1 MIWSDT
7 KKGIA
12 VSLGIHVVFACLIGV
27 AGWQAYQKKLQDPK
41 IYSVAILPGNP
52 GKKGNGLLAKKITAP
67 APVQPQTAQPQE
79 VPVPRPVD
87 PETIPE
93 PVDKPLEPEPQPAV
107 QAPASTAN
115 VAPSQATGGA
125 VNGSEQG
132 VEGGTGTGTGDG
144 EGVGDGPGGGGG
156 PSFDTEAIQPDVS
169 PEELG
174 HENPAYPDPMRN
186 RGIQGRV
193 TIQMVVGKDG
203 SVESASV
210 IGSSGYGL
218 LDRAALDSAYTYS
231 FSPAYKEGIPVRC
244 YATKTVVFRL

>member
-12 VSLGIHVVFACLIGV
+12 VSLGVHVVFACLIGV

-52 GKKGNGLLAKKITAP
+52 GKKGNGLPAKKITAP
-67 APVQPQTAQPQE
+67 APPRPAPVQEA
-79 VPVPRPVD
+79 PVPRPVD
-87 PETIPE
+87 PETIPD
-93 PVDKPLEPEPQPAV
+93 PVDKPVEPEPQPAV
-107 QAPASTAN
+107 QAPATAAPA
-115 VAPSQATGGA
+115 APSQTSSGDGD
-125 VNGSEQG
+125 VNGSDQG
-132 VEGGTGTGTGDG
+132 VAGGTGTGTGNG
-144 EGVGDGPGGGGG
+144 EGAGDGTGGSGG

>member
-12 VSLGIHVVFACLIGV
+12 VSLGVHVVFACLIGV

-41 IYSVAILPGNP
+41 IYSIAILPGNP
-52 GKKGNGLLAKKITAP
+52 GKKGNGLPAKKITVPAQPQP
-67 APVQPQTAQPQE
+67 APVRET
-79 VPVPRPVD
+79 PVPRPAD
-87 PETIPE
+87 PETIAE
-93 PVDKPLEPEPQPAV
+93 PVDKPLEPAPQPAV
-107 QAPASTAN
+107 QAPAATSA
-115 VAPSQATGGA
+115 VPSQAVAGA
-125 VNGSEQG
+125 GDVNGSEQG

-144 EGVGDGPGGGGG
+144 EGVGDGSGGGSG

-174 HENPAYPDPMRN
+174 HENPEYPEPLRKRN
-186 RGIQGRV
+186 VQGRV

-210 IGSSGYGL
+210 IASSGYGVM
-218 LDRAALDSAYTYS
+218 DRAALDSAYTYS